1 MEIEKQKKHIF
12 IITTFIIFLGLIMIF
27 AVTIGPANLN
37 FFQATNIIGSKIPFI
52 KNFTDLTNIKGSQE
66 TIILQVR
73 LPRIILAALTGMAL
87 AAVGTTFQGLLK
99 NPMADPYIIGVS
111 SGSALGAS
119 LAIVTGVS
127 LTLGYFMVPFAAFL
141 GALVSIFT
149 VYNIA
154 RVGNKIPIYNLLL
167 SGVALSAF
175 LSAITS
181 LLMILN
187 SNETNQILY
196 WMLGSFSGKNW
207 EHVRV
212 AFPFISFGILALYFF
227 SRELNLLLFGESTAQ
242 NLGINVEKTKKILLV
257 LGSFTVAS
265 AVSVSGT
272 IGFVGLIVP
281 HSMRL
286 IVGSDHRILI
296 PIASLAGGI
305 FMVFTDTIART
316 VLSPTEIPVGIITAL
331 FGGPFFIYLL
341 KSKKTI
347 GS

>member
-1 MEIEKQKKHIF
+1 METRKNKKYFF
-12 IITTFIIFLGLIMIF
+12 IIISFIISLIIIMVF
-27 AVTIGPANLN
+27 AVTIGPANVS
-37 FFQATNIIGSKIPFI
+37 FSQAINIIGNRIPLLN
-52 KNFTDLTNIKGSQE
+52 NFTDVSNIIGNQE
-66 TIILQVR
+66 TIILNVR

-111 SGSALGAS
+111 SGAALGAS
-119 LAIVTGVS
+119 IAIVTGVS
-127 LTLGYFMVPFAAFL
+127 VSLGYFMVPFAAFG
-141 GALVSIFT
+141 GALISIFT

-154 RVGNKIPIYNLLL
+154 RIGNKIPVYNLLL

-175 LSAITS
+175 LSALTS

-187 SNETNQILY
+187 SNETTQILY
-196 WMLGSFSGKNW
+196 WMLGSFTGKTW
-207 EHVRV
+207 EHVRI
-212 AFPFISFGILALYFF
+212 AFPLISIGIFSLYFF

-242 NLGINVEKTKKILLV
+242 NLGINVERVKKILLV
-257 LGSFTVAS
+257 IGSFTVAS
-265 AVSVSGT
+265 AVAVSGT

-286 IVGSDHRILI
+286 IVGSDHKILI
-296 PIASLAGGI
+296 PVASLAGGI

-316 VLSPTEIPVGIITAL
+316 VLSPGEIPVGIITAL

-341 KSKKTI
+341 KNKKTI

>member
-1 MEIEKQKKHIF
+1 MDKNKTGKNILIVSF
-12 IITTFIIFLGLIMIF
+12 FAIVLGLIMIF
-27 AVTIGPANLN
+27 SVTIGPADLS
-37 FFQATNIIGSKIPFI
+37 FSQAANIIGNKIPLLEKI
-52 KNFTDLTNIKGSQE
+52 TDLTDIKSSQE

-119 LAIVTGVS
+119 IAIVTGIS
-127 LTLGYFMVPFAAFL
+127 FTLGYFMVPLAAFA

-154 RVGNKIPIYNLLL
+154 RTGNKIPVYNLLL
-167 SGVALSAF
+167 SGVALSSF
-175 LSAITS
+175 LSAFTS

-196 WMLGSFSGKNW
+196 WMLGSFSGKTW
-207 EHVRV
+207 EHVQI
-212 AFPFISFGILALYFF
+212 AFPLIFLGIFSLYFF

-242 NLGINVEKTKKILLV
+242 NLGVNVERTKKILLV

-265 AVSVSGT
+265 AVAVSGT

-281 HSMRL
+281 HSLRL

-296 PIASLAGGI
+296 PSASLAGGI

-341 KSKKTI
+341 KTKKTT
-347 GS
+347 GA